1 MVIRPIRQ
9 EWGSGSG
16 FAMTF
21 KRPESDKTTA
31 HGPASAVYAGNPR
44 PDCDINAPPRRAPPP
59 HLIWTFLASP
69 WRQD

>member
-1 MVIRPIRQ
+1 
-9 EWGSGSG
+9 
-16 FAMTF
+16 MTF
-21 KRPESDKTTA
+21 KQPESDKTTA